1 MTYYCHN
8 LSIIHWKCKFA
19 WLLSKAN
26 SIFCESDLK
35 KEKCWWQY
43 NIYLLFEFEYNSLN
57 IWWIINFPLW
67 YILRIKS
74 FIESQKLSTMKNVAI
89 FFIKSVKN
97 LYQYVDVVIITEAAF
112 LFRQRDERENETKY
126 FWLDRSKI
134 FQNIKLTPTWTC
146 FSG

>member
-1 MTYYCHN
+1 
-8 LSIIHWKCKFA
+8 
-19 WLLSKAN
+19 
-26 SIFCESDLK
+26 
-35 KEKCWWQY
+35 
-43 NIYLLFEFEYNSLN
+43 
-57 IWWIINFPLW
+57 
-67 YILRIKS
+67 
-74 FIESQKLSTMKNVAI
+74 MKNVAI